1 MLLSACVSA
10 PPSVA
15 PRLMQSGYPPV
26 IPCQLPSSQPR
37 TNGELLSSLD
47 ALELAWAECAAQV
60 DQLYQL
66 QQQEAPR

>member
-1 MLLSACVSA
+1 
-10 PPSVA
+10 
-15 PRLMQSGYPPV
+15 MQSGYPPV